1 MKIERIEKMKR
12 LKNMEALLQEI
23 TIDGVKYHAY
33 SKLLFDFAEKWATNM
48 EIYMKEGKSIA
59 ECAEQAKQDYGD
71 PLAAILLHN
80 GAVSLL
86 NLIWV
91 HGEDLAKWHNENYCA
106 TECPL
111 KMQDHEEKPS
121 EEEKV

>member
-1 MKIERIEKMKR
+1 
-12 LKNMEALLQEI
+12 MEQGQ
-23 TIDGVKYHAY
+23 TV
-33 SKLLFDFAEKWATNM
+33 
-48 EIYMKEGKSIA
+48 A

-71 PLAAILLHN
+71 PLAAILLRD

-91 HGEDLAKWHNENYCA
+91 HGEELAKWHNEQLCA
-106 TECPL
+106 TQCPL
-111 KMQDHEEKPS
+111 KQDRKEKPS

>member
-1 MKIERIEKMKR
+1 MKR
-12 LKNMEALLQEI
+12 LKNMEPLLLEV
-23 TIDGVKYHAY
+23 TINGVKYHIY

-48 EIYMKEGKSIA
+48 EGYMEQGQTVA
-59 ECAEQAKQDYGD
+59 ECAEQAKQDYND
-71 PLAAILLHN
+71 PLAAILLCD

-91 HGEDLAKWHNENYCA
+91 HGEELAKWHNEQLCA
-106 TECPL
+106 TQCPL
-111 KMQDHEEKPS
+111 KMQDRKERPS

>member
-1 MKIERIEKMKR
+1 MKR

-48 EIYMKEGKSIA
+48 EVYMEQGKTIA
-59 ECAEQAKQDYGD
+59 ECAEQAKKDYGD
-71 PLAAILLHN
+71 PLGAILLYN

-91 HGEDLAKWHNENYCA
+91 HGEELAKWNNAEFCA
-106 TECPL
+106 TACPL
-111 KMQDHEEKPS
+111 KMQDCEREEKPS